1 MSDRKLR
8 WLGLGLVTTAGAGV
22 LGLSAMLN
30 PTVAYADGE
39 DIGLAIGGSADP
51 VPGPGY
57 VEAADGLYLNNPG
70 TTLYPDLTFFQATSD
85 NPFGNGLFTPEG
97 AYPLFGQG
105 VQQLFYNFPLNADG
119 LAGPSTSVGQGASI
133 LESTILANQAA
144 GDASTVFGYS
154 QSSTLSGVTMQL
166 LDPTGANDS
175 GQTDAPQFLLIAD
188 PNNPNGGLFERF
200 NGFQTL
206 ADQGT
211 AHSTTLPL
219 NLASLGIAFNGAT
232 PADDFTT
239 NIYSLE
245 YDGFTDFPRYP
256 INFLSDLN
264 AFLGI
269 ETLHGTYLNGGVDG
283 SGPTAEQ
290 IANATLLPGSEN
302 SLTDPCADCLTNYF
316 MINET
321 APLVALLP
329 QSLQELLGPDLTFLI
344 NLGYVGDGSQGFAVT
359 PDSPANIPTPFGL
372 FPDVSLSTV
381 LNTLATDTEQGFQNL
396 MSGTDPYSAALDPAT
411 SSGQS
416 FTDLLSALSADA
428 ANPAASFTD
437 FVNAISSAASTLYS
451 TLLPTA
457 DIINSLVTSLPAWE
471 TSIFTDALS
480 TGDVLDALG
489 LPLAGTTAI
498 GTLAAGFEITVL
510 SDAFSQVAADFS
522 GLF

>member
-239 NIYSLE
+239 NIYTLE
-245 YDGFTDFPRYP
+245 YDGFADFPRYP
-256 INFLSDLN
+256 LNFVSDLN

-269 ETLHGTYLNGGVDG
+269 EELHGTYLNGGVDG
-283 SGPTAEQ
+283 SGPTAAD
-290 IANATLLPGSEN
+290 IAGATLLPGS
-302 SLTDPCADCLTNYF
+302 ADYGTGNPDSLTNYY
-316 MINET
+316 MIDTLDGNPVT
-321 APLVALLP
+321 PPLVGLL
-329 QSLQELLGPDLTFLI
+329 
-344 NLGYVGDGSQGFAVT
+344 
-359 PDSPANIPTPFGL
+359 
-372 FPDVSLSTV
+372 
-381 LNTLATDTEQGFQNL
+381 
-396 MSGTDPYSAALDPAT
+396 
-411 SSGQS
+411 
-416 FTDLLSALSADA
+416 
-428 ANPAASFTD
+428 
-437 FVNAISSAASTLYS
+437 
-451 TLLPTA
+451 
-457 DIINSLVTSLPAWE
+457 
-471 TSIFTDALS
+471 
-480 TGDVLDALG
+480 
-489 LPLAGTTAI
+489 
-498 GTLAAGFEITVL
+498 
-510 SDAFSQVAADFS
+510 
-522 GLF
+522 